1 MKYFITFLLLITIL
15 TYGQVMDTDFPLF
28 VNISLIVLIF
38 LISFLEK
45 YSIVN
50 KNFESDFRIRS
61 QRKKVVGFLLVIAT
75 FWTTLIFL
83 NENYK
88 NLIFIVF
95 IFWSDPITEFIMN
108 FVYKMKK
115 PYTLFIKDNELIL
128 NNRWTQKR
136 NLNELTQIQFDRFSK
151 NLKLD
156 FKSKSTVTIKT
167 VEYNVED
174 IEKLLEIM
182 IEKSENNV
190 FIPQNYESK
199 IKKTAANT

>member
-1 MKYFITFLLLITIL
+1 
-15 TYGQVMDTDFPLF
+15 
-28 VNISLIVLIF
+28 
-38 LISFLEK
+38 
-45 YSIVN
+45 
-50 KNFESDFRIRS
+50 
-61 QRKKVVGFLLVIAT
+61 
-75 FWTTLIFL
+75 
-83 NENYK
+83 
-88 NLIFIVF
+88 
-95 IFWSDPITEFIMN
+95 
-108 FVYKMKK
+108 MKK

>member
-1 MKYFITFLLLITIL
+1 MKYFVAYILLIAIL
-15 TYGQVMDTDFPLF
+15 TYGQVMETDFPLF
-28 VNISLIVLIF
+28 LNISLIVLIF
-38 LISFLEK
+38 LISFLEE
-45 YSIVN
+45 YSIAN

-61 QRKKVVGFLLVIAT
+61 QRKKIGGFLLVIAT

-88 NLIFIVF
+88 NLIFIVL
-95 IFWSDPITEFIMN
+95 ILWSDPITKFSMY
-108 FVYKMKK
+108 FVYKIKK

-151 NLKLD
+151 NLELN
-156 FKSKSTVTIKT
+156 FKSKSAVTIKT

-182 IEKSENNV
+182 IEKSENYV

-199 IKKTAANT
+199 IKNSC